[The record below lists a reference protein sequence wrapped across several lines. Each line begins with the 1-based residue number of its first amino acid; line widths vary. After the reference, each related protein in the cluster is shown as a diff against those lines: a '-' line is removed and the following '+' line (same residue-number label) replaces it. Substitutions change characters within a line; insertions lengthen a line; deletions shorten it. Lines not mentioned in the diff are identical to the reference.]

1 MPLVPIALVV
11 GTLFGVALTKTL
23 AAFAEI
29 QRLNDLKEE
38 TKDDI

>member
-29 QRLNDLKEE
+29 QRLDSLKED
-38 TKDDI
+38 TKNDH

>member
-29 QRLNDLKEE
+29 QRLDSLKE
-38 TKDDI
+38 KQDDH